1 YFFFQAEDGIR
12 DFHVTGVQT
21 CALPIFEAADQST
34 DAPAPAGKLLA
45 HERQRP
51 LLARVRRMRRGAPE
65 RSFAIRRSRSASAE
79 AMSASLAKVRRRP
92 SISMLRTPRHRA
104 ASKASRWVIISSK
117 VIGSGLPQIARG
129 HRLPA
134 AATLGPEQAR
144 RGSRLGCWL
153 RGRCQ
158 RIGPDLALE
167 IAPLLLAPAIG
178 AGNPGGGARVDAAVQ
193 CLVALAQ
200 LLPLQP

>member
-79 AMSASLAKVRRRP
+79 AMSASQ
-92 SISMLRTPRHRA
+92 IGRA
-104 ASKASRWVIISSK
+104 SCRERMETLV
-117 VIGSGLPQIARG
+117 VDGGLKIRSHG
-129 HRLPA
+129 
-134 AATLGPEQAR
+134 
-144 RGSRLGCWL
+144 
-153 RGRCQ
+153 
-158 RIGPDLALE
+158 
-167 IAPLLLAPAIG
+167 
-178 AGNPGGGARVDAAVQ
+178 
-193 CLVALAQ
+193 
-200 LLPLQP
+200 